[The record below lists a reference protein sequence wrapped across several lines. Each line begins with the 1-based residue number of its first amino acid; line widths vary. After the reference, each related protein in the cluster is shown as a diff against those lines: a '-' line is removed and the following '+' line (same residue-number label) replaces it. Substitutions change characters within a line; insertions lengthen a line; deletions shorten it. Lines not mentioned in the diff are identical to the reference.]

1 MSTSETT
8 QGKEKNEGEK
18 PENGCSDTTDQQAF
32 LNTILNS
39 MPKSAE
45 SDTLRKDLKKAVETM
60 NDGGEVKSAP
70 SMEKLVGI
78 NPIKTIATFATGKM
92 TPDVLMEDLRNVHT
106 KLGALIDKHEDAQ
119 SSSDNTGKGGK

>member
-1 MSTSETT
+1 
-8 QGKEKNEGEK
+8 
-18 PENGCSDTTDQQAF
+18 
-32 LNTILNS
+32 
-39 MPKSAE
+39 
-45 SDTLRKDLKKAVETM
+45 M